1 MITEQKENEF
11 IELSNSLIELA
22 KDMLSSK
29 LGVSEEN
36 IRPVLKDNIY
46 GDYLVTI
53 PIKEEDDHETVLIPF
68 ADFIT
73 AALYPCD
80 YEEFTT
86 YYVLNKITQDE
97 RNPISYYEYLHCFNH
112 KMVLETIETLA
123 YLNEK
128 SKEKKTKTSRKS
140 KRKKNKKEND

>member
-36 IRPVLKDNIY
+36 IRPVLKDDIY

-112 KMVLETIETLA
+112 KRVLETIETLA

-128 SKEKKTKTSRKS
+128 SKGKKTKTTRKS
-140 KRKKNKKEND
+140 KRKMNKKEND

>member
-11 IELSNSLIELA
+11 IELSNTLIELA

-112 KMVLETIETLA
+112 KKVLETIETLA

-128 SKEKKTKTSRKS
+128 SKEKKTKTTRKS